1 MEQKGEVGMWVS
13 LGVLIW
19 GQKER
24 KKQGRGCTPTTYPA
38 MPLYLFHLFFHQTMI
53 LIIVPLKLSP
63 FLSLTLSLSLSLSLS
78 NYPMLP
84 SCPFSESELHMVMI
98 DSIHSPTTFPLT
110 ILHSIFVNHKLYL
123 EKGISAAFILLQVFT
138 IFSFCSHLHHARVCR
153 FRKIPTIGGK
163 ASPPSSPSLYSYE
176 PLHLISSPSNS

>member
-1 MEQKGEVGMWVS
+1 MG
-13 LGVLIW
+13 IAW
-19 GQKER
+19 GFDMGTKREKKAR
-24 KKQGRGCTPTTYPA
+24 KRLHPHNLPRHA
-38 MPLYLFHLFFHQTMI
+38 
-53 LIIVPLKLSP
+53 
-63 FLSLTLSLSLSLSLS
+63 TLSFSFVFSSDNDSHYRSSQALSISLSQSLSLS

-163 ASPPSSPSLYSYE
+163 VSPPSSPSLYSYE